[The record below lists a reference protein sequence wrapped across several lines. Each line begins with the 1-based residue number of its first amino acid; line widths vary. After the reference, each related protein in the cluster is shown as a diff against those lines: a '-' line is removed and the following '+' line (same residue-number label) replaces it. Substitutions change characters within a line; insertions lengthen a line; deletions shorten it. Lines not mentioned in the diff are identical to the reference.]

1 MTVQRG
7 YLDYVRDIV
16 AMMDKIETF
25 TTGLDFDTFV
35 RDDRLGDGYSTHPNV
50 ETVGSTGA

>member
-25 TTGLDFDTFV
+25 TTGLDFDAFV